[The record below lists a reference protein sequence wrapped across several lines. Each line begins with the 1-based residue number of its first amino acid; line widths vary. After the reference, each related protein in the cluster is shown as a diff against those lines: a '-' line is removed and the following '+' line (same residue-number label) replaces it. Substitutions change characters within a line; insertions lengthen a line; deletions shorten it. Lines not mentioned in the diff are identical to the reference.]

1 MKIQEAEKT
10 PNRINLKKLMP
21 WNTKIEFQKTQRQ
34 RKNPESNQREMTL
47 YSLGKNNLNNCLVS
61 HQKPWQ
67 PEESGTTFFSN
78 TVMNPLTLEL

>member
-47 YSLGKNNLNNCLVS
+47 YTLGKNNLNNCPVP

-67 PEESGTTFFSN
+67 PEESGTTFFKIQS
-78 TVMNPLTLEL
+78 